1 MNPYYTHF
9 LSSKGGRDPIYQ
21 SLLAKFQRP
30 VNILEIGVA
39 RDLSYPARD
48 SDGWSSL
55 FFAQHV
61 KEFGGHV
68 DFVDASFDSII
79 NCQALTEG
87 FKNLSY
93 HVSDGIRFLET
104 IYKEYDIINL
114 DAGDDPELTKT
125 MYDLAKKM
133 KPSLIILDD
142 FHTKGSL
149 IPKDEVVVHHWENGH
164 EMAWT
169 KMDKSLV

>member
-1 MNPYYTHF
+1 MNPYYDYF
-9 LSSKGGRDPIYQ
+9 LKSTGGRDPIYQ
-21 SLLAKFQRP
+21 SLLTKFQRP

-61 KEFGGHV
+61 KYFGGHA
-68 DFVDASFDSII
+68 DFVDASFESLA
-79 NCQALTEG
+79 NCKTLTEG
-87 FKNLSY
+87 FENVSY
-93 HVSDGIRFLET
+93 HVADGISFLNSASM
-104 IYKEYDIINL
+104 EYDIINL
-114 DAGDDPELTKT
+114 DAGDDPALTKT

-142 FHTKGSL
+142 FHTKGAQ

-169 KMDKSLV
+169 KI